1 MEADSLAFICVVALE
16 EEVGLFRGGE
26 NSDSGKSVSEVSDGE
41 LALVVVVED
50 SESVVQVEVWL
61 KGQSNLRRFNFS
73 LEGNNVADAVDK
85 LVLFVKVKNGTL
97 DRAAPDG
104 A

>member
-61 KGQSNLRRFNFS
+61 KRQSNFRRFNFS
-73 LEGNNVADAVDK
+73 LE
-85 LVLFVKVKNGTL
+85 
-97 DRAAPDG
+97 
-104 A
+104 